1 MHCSGKGCSGETGLL
16 LLPIVWTLI
25 LGIFSTVIWSLDIPD
40 LTIPDLAIDAPL
52 WLALLT
58 VLVNAVVGAL
68 RGYTDTSRDWDIV
81 GISAFALLMGLG
93 GGFIRDVL
101 IGNLPAESL
110 RSPWYLVSVMVGI
123 AIVLLI
129 GKRISRINGSLVFL
143 NAVAMGLFAVTGV
156 AYATAAGL
164 SMVPAVLIG
173 TLSAVGGGVLVSV
186 LQGQVPGIL
195 LASAPN
201 ALLAV
206 WGSVTYAV
214 VALWNAEAASFAGI
228 AAVVIAQY
236 LVNHFGVTT
245 KPTTSQ

>member
-1 MHCSGKGCSGETGLL
+1 MIES
-16 LLPIVWTLI
+16 I
-25 LGIFSTVIWSLDIPD
+25 D
-40 LTIPDLAIDAPL
+40 LPDLATGAPL
-52 WLALLT
+52 ALALIT

-68 RGYTDTSRDWDIV
+68 RGYTDTTRDWDIV
-81 GISAFALLMGLG
+81 GISAFALMMGLG

-110 RSPWYLVSVMVGI
+110 RSPWYLVTVMVGI
-123 AIVLLI
+123 ALVLLV
-129 GKRISRINGSLVFL
+129 GRRISHVQPVLVFL

-156 AYATAAGL
+156 AYATDAGL
-164 SMVPAVLIG
+164 TFVPAVLIG

-206 WGSVTYAV
+206 WGSATYAV
-214 VALWNAEAASFAGI
+214 VAIWSPAAASIAGI

-236 LVNHFGVTT
+236 VVNHFGLTT
-245 KPTTSQ
+245 KPTTGRT

>member
-1 MHCSGKGCSGETGLL
+1 
-16 LLPIVWTLI
+16 
-25 LGIFSTVIWSLDIPD
+25 VIESID
-40 LTIPDLAIDAPL
+40 LPDLATGAPL
-52 WLALLT
+52 ALALVT

-68 RGYTDTSRDWDIV
+68 RGYTDTTRDWDIV
-81 GISAFALLMGLG
+81 GISAFALMMGLG

-110 RSPWYLVSVMVGI
+110 RSPWYLVTVMVGI
-123 AIVLLI
+123 ALVLLV
-129 GKRISRINGSLVFL
+129 GRRISHVQPVLVFL

-156 AYATAAGL
+156 AYATDAGL
-164 SMVPAVLIG
+164 TFVPAVLIG

-206 WGSVTYAV
+206 WGSATYAV
-214 VALWNAEAASFAGI
+214 VAIWSPAAASIAGI

-236 LVNHFGVTT
+236 VVNHFGLTT
-245 KPTTSQ
+245 KPTTGRT

>member
-1 MHCSGKGCSGETGLL
+1 MIES
-16 LLPIVWTLI
+16 I
-25 LGIFSTVIWSLDIPD
+25 D
-40 LTIPDLAIDAPL
+40 LPDLATGAPL
-52 WLALLT
+52 ALALIT

-68 RGYTDTSRDWDIV
+68 RGYTDTTRDWDIV
-81 GISAFALLMGLG
+81 GISAFALMMGLG

-110 RSPWYLVSVMVGI
+110 RSPWYLVTVMVGI
-123 AIVLLI
+123 ALVLLV
-129 GKRISRINGSLVFL
+129 GRRISHVQPVLVFL

-156 AYATAAGL
+156 AYATDAGL
-164 SMVPAVLIG
+164 TFVPAVLIG

-206 WGSVTYAV
+206 WGSATYAV
-214 VALWNAEAASFAGI
+214 VAIWSPAAASIAGI

-236 LVNHFGVTT
+236 VVNHFGLTT
-245 KPTTSQ
+245 KPTTGRK

>member
-1 MHCSGKGCSGETGLL
+1 MI
-16 LLPIVWTLI
+16 P
-25 LGIFSTVIWSLDIPD
+25 SLDVPD
-40 LTIPDLAIDAPL
+40 LDVPDLAVGAPL
-52 WLALLT
+52 GLALLT

-68 RGYTDTSRDWDIV
+68 RGYTDTTREWDIV

-110 RSPWYLVSVMVGI
+110 RSPWYLITVMVGI
-123 AIVLLI
+123 VIVLLV
-129 GKRISRINGSLVFL
+129 GTWVSRVQPLLVFL

-156 AYATAAGL
+156 AYATEAGL
-164 SMVPAVLIG
+164 TFVPAVLIG

-206 WGSVTYAV
+206 WGSVTYAL
-214 VALWNAEAASFAGI
+214 VAMWNPVAASFAGI
-228 AAVVIAQY
+228 GAVVIAQY
-236 LVNHFGVTT
+236 VVNHFGLTT
-245 KPTTSQ
+245 KPTSGR

>member
-1 MHCSGKGCSGETGLL
+1 
-16 LLPIVWTLI
+16 
-25 LGIFSTVIWSLDIPD
+25 VIESID
-40 LTIPDLAIDAPL
+40 LPDLATSAPL
-52 WLALLT
+52 ALALVT

-68 RGYTDTSRDWDIV
+68 RGYTDTEREWDIV

-110 RSPWYLVSVMVGI
+110 RSPWYLVTVLVGI
-123 AIVLLI
+123 VLVLLL
-129 GKRISRINGSLVFL
+129 GKKIPHIEPVMVFL

-164 SMVPAVLIG
+164 TFVPAVLIG

-186 LQGQVPGIL
+186 LQGQIPGIL

-206 WGSVTYAV
+206 WGSATYAV
-214 VALWNAEAASFAGI
+214 VAIWSPAAASIAGI
-228 AAVVIAQY
+228 AAVVVAQY
-236 LVNHFGVTT
+236 VVNYFGLTT
-245 KPTTSQ
+245 KPTTGRK

>member
-1 MHCSGKGCSGETGLL
+1 
-16 LLPIVWTLI
+16 
-25 LGIFSTVIWSLDIPD
+25 VIESID
-40 LTIPDLAIDAPL
+40 LPDLAMSAPL
-52 WLALLT
+52 GLALIT

-68 RGYTDTSRDWDIV
+68 RGYTDTTREWDIV
-81 GISAFALLMGLG
+81 GISAFALMMGLG

-110 RSPWYLVSVMVGI
+110 RSPWYLVTVMVGI
-123 AIVLLI
+123 ALVLLV
-129 GKRISRINGSLVFL
+129 GKKIPHIQPVMVFL

-156 AYATAAGL
+156 AYATDAGL
-164 SMVPAVLIG
+164 TFVPAVLIG

-206 WGSVTYAV
+206 WGSAAYAV
-214 VALWNAEAASFAGI
+214 VAIWSPAAASIAGI
-228 AAVVIAQY
+228 AAVVIGQY
-236 LVNHFGVTT
+236 VVNHFGLTT
-245 KPTTSQ
+245 KPTTGRT

>member
-1 MHCSGKGCSGETGLL
+1 MIES
-16 LLPIVWTLI
+16 I
-25 LGIFSTVIWSLDIPD
+25 D
-40 LTIPDLAIDAPL
+40 LPDLAMSAPL
-52 WLALLT
+52 ALALIT

-68 RGYTDTSRDWDIV
+68 RGYTDTTREWDIV

-110 RSPWYLVSVMVGI
+110 RSPWYLVTVMVGI
-123 AIVLLI
+123 VLVLLL
-129 GKRISRINGSLVFL
+129 GKKIPHIEPV
-143 NAVAMGLFAVTGV
+143 GLFAVTGV
-156 AYATAAGL
+156 AYATEAGL
-164 SMVPAVLIG
+164 TFVPAVLIG

-206 WGSVTYAV
+206 WGSATYAV
-214 VALWNAEAASFAGI
+214 VAIWSPAAASIAGI

-236 LVNHFGVTT
+236 VVNYFGLTT
-245 KPTTSQ
+245 KPTTGRK